1 MHGGMLA
8 AANSADFVKIVM
20 GHAKM
25 SHLRD
30 AAGVSHVAV
39 NSGGVRSLRTWALV
53 RGQQRLHLPSPKK
66 IITIT
71 VLVCNK

>member
-1 MHGGMLA
+1 MHGGTLA
-8 AANSADFVKIVM
+8 AANSPVFVEIVM

-25 SHLRD
+25 SHVRD
-30 AAGVSHVAV
+30 AAGVTHVAV

-53 RGQQRLHLPSPKK
+53 RGQHRLLLPSPKK
-66 IITIT
+66 TITIT

>member
-1 MHGGMLA
+1 MQGGTLA
-8 AANSADFVKIVM
+8 AANSADFVEIVM

-25 SHLRD
+25 SYLRD
-30 AAGVSHVAV
+30 AAGVTHVAV
-39 NSGGVRSLRTWALV
+39 ISGGMRSLRTWALV
-53 RGQQRLHLPSPKK
+53 RGQYRLLLPLQKK